1 MKILSKKLAAA
12 AIAGVML
19 LPASAM
25 AQTELTLVSWFWGA
39 ATYGDWLEEVVVKFE
54 AEHPGVTINK
64 TKVAGNNRFTTNYSL
79 MVAGTPSDITHL
91 AAREYQPFADEG
103 FLEDLDPWIEKSGL
117 DLTGWA
123 GQGTCQWK
131 GKTNCLMLLY
141 AGYVMGYNEKL
152 LNDAGVA
159 VPTDYESYLE
169 AVMKTTKDVDGDG
182 ITDVYGAALNLTL
195 RDIREQL
202 LGLALDAGGSLV
214 TPDGQPAFDSPA
226 VIEALRRYK
235 FIVGNGYAPK
245 GASTEDMR
253 TFLNEGRLAI
263 MIDGPWIEG
272 IMQRAAPEVGQHLR
286 LARDPLDPPV
296 GGTSNIFAMPVD
308 ISDEKKELVWEFILT
323 AASEEMQL
331 RWAQISASPAPM
343 PGLDYTEI
351 RAANPNFAIT
361 EDAMNRA
368 AAAGV
373 DRILKGFEI
382 ESNELNKI
390 IFTEIQKMMINDVS
404 PEETGAAIQA
414 GALALK

>member
-1 MKILSKKLAAA
+1 M
-12 AIAGVML
+12 
-19 LPASAM
+19 
-25 AQTELTLVSWFWGA
+25 
-39 ATYGDWLEEVVVKFE
+39 
-54 AEHPGVTINK
+54 
-64 TKVAGNNRFTTNYSL
+64 
-79 MVAGTPSDITHL
+79 
-91 AAREYQPFADEG
+91 
-103 FLEDLDPWIEKSGL
+103 
-117 DLTGWA
+117 
-123 GQGTCQWK
+123 
-131 GKTNCLMLLY
+131 
-141 AGYVMGYNEKL
+141 
-152 LNDAGVA
+152 
-159 VPTDYESYLE
+159 
-169 AVMKTTKDVDGDG
+169 DGDG